1 MPALEYTV
9 TLTIDTDFLENP
21 SGYDPDTR
29 MDAIVEENVR
39 GLLMPP
45 HADDSPIRA
54 LREIYRDQPG
64 EERARTTRSTII
76 REDVD
81 EPGVGVDVFVI
92 ETAHGLNPVDVMKA
106 AVFAYLRTPDGRD
119 DLRGEGGWNWGD
131 AFTYMGKEDWLRG
144 GVAIMD
150 VDRTYIIDHDED
162 LEAQANLPSGWSGD
176 DKEDLPDGWQ
186 GADDKRGD
194 TGEARVVGKRGG
206 GDDQGRDAGA
216 EQARRCAR
224 RCCSVSPTTSGASAA
239 RTCSRWRRRG
249 GDDQGR
255 DARLSKTMPFLATLL
270 DLLHLLHLRG
280 MALHAMWMDA
290 YHSTPEYVPEEH
302 ADAEKTRERYECR
315 WEGRDDAHG

>member
-1 MPALEYTV
+1 M
-9 TLTIDTDFLENP
+9 
-21 SGYDPDTR
+21 
-29 MDAIVEENVR
+29 
-39 GLLMPP
+39 
-45 HADDSPIRA
+45 
-54 LREIYRDQPG
+54 
-64 EERARTTRSTII
+64 
-76 REDVD
+76 D

-194 TGEARVVGKRGG
+194 AGEARVVWWGSVAAETTRGATLARNKP
-206 GDDQGRDAGA
+206 GDARDAA
-216 EQARRCAR
+216 AQCRRQQ
-224 RCCSVSPTTSGASAA
+224 AA
-239 RTCSRWRRRG
+239 RVRRAPALAGGAAAETTRG
-249 GDDQGR
+249 
-255 DARLSKTMPFLATLL
+255 AT
-270 DLLHLLHLRG
+270 
-280 MALHAMWMDA
+280 HA
-290 YHSTPEYVPEEH
+290 
-302 ADAEKTRERYECR
+302 
-315 WEGRDDAHG
+315 